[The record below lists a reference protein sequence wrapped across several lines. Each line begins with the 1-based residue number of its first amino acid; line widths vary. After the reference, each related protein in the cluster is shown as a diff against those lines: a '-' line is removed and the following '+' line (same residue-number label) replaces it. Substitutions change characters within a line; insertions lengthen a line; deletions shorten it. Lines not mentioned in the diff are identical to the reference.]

1 MELKPCPFCGGE
13 EVRTFKYSFAG
24 EPDVYAQCQNCA
36 ADGPMGDTK
45 EMAVE
50 KWNRR
55 ATDENAAYER
65 AAMVCEGVEITD
77 AELHGLGH
85 VFHGNKC
92 AAAIRALKK

>member
-13 EVRTFKYSFAG
+13 CDPEG
-24 EPDVYAQCQNCA
+24 WL
-36 ADGPMGDTK
+36 DGNGLRGPECEECGATARSA
-45 EMAVE
+45 EA
-50 KWNRR
+50 WNRR
-55 ATDENAAYER
+55 ATDENAALER